1 MMSSFTRGLAAAML
15 VCAGAG
21 AAGAQAID
29 PTVFVTNNVS
39 DQISVFRVQE
49 DGSLLWQANYATG
62 DGPQAMALSP
72 NGRYLAVGHG
82 TSNQVTEEM
91 RFFEVNSDGSLTPL
105 FTGFVPD
112 SPLDVVWIDDD
123 TIAVTDTEIGGTNVV
138 QTYDVDLNTNQIIFI
153 DDGFTGSFS
162 TDLELNPTRTRL
174 YANDSFG
181 DRIYA
186 FDVAPNGALTELLTI
201 GTAPNFAVSLT
212 ISHDDT
218 RLYGGGGISGDGNR
232 VLGYEVQGDGNLV
245 PLPGSPF
252 FSPGESPKNA
262 AFTEDDS
269 MLFVGHGTD
278 ATLRAF
284 FVEPDGTL
292 TYTGYFFDVGLQGTL
307 DSVAIKGDLL
317 FVTDESTAIDGVYG
331 VYSFRI
337 DQKNG
342 TLEEIG
348 LFETFGTRPEK
359 IVPWPGVQTDGE
371 RAELTDLTITFG
383 SLLSGSLDDLRESDD
398 ARVRTRSGIG
408 FSALEPSLM
417 RLLVGATTGFGLP
430 NEVDITIESRL
441 NNPNGTATIFLRNF
455 AENELEQVGQYTLS
469 TTETVETISD
479 VSLDNRLRL
488 DGRIELGVKHVVV
501 AIFSVL
507 GFDSFIDQVDLFV
520 HDS

>member
-1 MMSSFTRGLAAAML
+1 MVTRNSRGLAAALL
-15 VCAGAG
+15 VLAGAG
-21 AAGAQAID
+21 AVHAQAID

-39 DQISVFRVQE
+39 DEISVFRIQQ
-49 DGSLLWQANYATG
+49 DGSLVWLANYPTG

-82 TSNQVTEEM
+82 TSNQLTEEM
-91 RFFEVNSDGSLTPL
+91 RFYEVNSDGSLTPL
-105 FTGFVPD
+105 FTGLVPD

-162 TDLELNPTRTRL
+162 TDLELNPSRTRL

-181 DRIYA
+181 DRIFV
-186 FDVAPNGALTELLTI
+186 FDVQPTGELTELVTI
-201 GTAPNFAVSLT
+201 GTAPNFAVSLS

-218 RLYGGGGISGDGNR
+218 RLYCGGGISGDGNR

-284 FVEPDGTL
+284 FIEPDGAL

-307 DSVAIKGDLL
+307 DSVAIMGDLL
-317 FVTDESTAIDGVYG
+317 FVTDESTAIDGIYG

-342 TLEEIG
+342 SLDEIG

-359 IVPWPGVQTDGE
+359 IVPWPGMSIDGE
-371 RAELTDLTITFG
+371 RAELTDVTVTFG
-383 SLLSGSLDDLRESDD
+383 SLLSGTLDDLRESDD
-398 ARVRTRSGIG
+398 ARLRTRSNAG
-408 FSALEPSLM
+408 FSALEPDLM
-417 RLLVGATTGFGLP
+417 RLLVGATTGFAAP

-441 NNPNGTATIFLRNF
+441 NTPNGTATVFLRNF
-455 AENELEQVGQYTLS
+455 ASNQLEQVGQYPV
-469 TTETVETISD
+469 TTMEEVETISN
-479 VSLDNRLRL
+479 VSLKNRLRL
-488 DGRIELGVKHVVV
+488 DGRIELGLKHVVPAV
-501 AIFSVL
+501 FSAL
-507 GFDSFIDQVDLFV
+507 GFDSLIDQVDLFV